1 MLQNVGLKATS
12 SFMIV
17 GAKDLAPRSTITLK
31 GTFGFDALSP
41 DGSRLYLIQHTSV
54 NDIQHYIVRV
64 YDLKTHKLLPGRVA
78 DKSQQSWVM
87 QGFAVDRVTTADG
100 RWAYTLYSNPGGYP
114 FVHALDTVRGVAHCI
129 GVPWRGSENEPWNM
143 RLALRNDGKSLA
155 VNQQTGATFVAIDTA
170 TWKISYP
177 NGSGSYGRRVREELD
192 QKLADPIRLTERE
205 VVIRVDLHESRAGHR
220 ARDSTVDLLQAGR
233 VERRKRRRGSARRSP
248 RDARVT
254 PVAAPALR
262 RLERRVRR
270 VWHATARAAC
280 RRRRAAPTPRSRS
293 PSRCRGRRTRRPPH
307 TLPPAPPCTR
317 RSAAR

>member
-1 MLQNVGLKATS
+1 MARRLGSLLVLVGALAVVQAASAAYPTPFAVQGGTGLPGLDGSVQFTAAKSGGATRLSAVDAAAGTTTMSRVVPGAFGIPMLTQEGLAGGLFHDGSAFVLQNVGLKATS

-54 NDIQHYIVRV
+54 NDIQHYVVRV

-143 RLALRNDGKSLA
+143 RLALRNDSKSLA
-155 VNQQTGATFVAIDTA
+155 VNHQTGATFVAIDTA
-170 TWKISYP
+170 TWRISYP
-177 NGSGSYGRRVREELD
+177 NGSGS
-192 QKLADPIRLTERE
+192 
-205 VVIRVDLHESRAGHR
+205 
-220 ARDSTVDLLQAGR
+220 
-233 VERRKRRRGSARRSP
+233 
-248 RDARVT
+248 
-254 PVAAPALR
+254 
-262 RLERRVRR
+262 
-270 VWHATARAAC
+270 
-280 RRRRAAPTPRSRS
+280 
-293 PSRCRGRRTRRPPH
+293 
-307 TLPPAPPCTR
+307 
-317 RSAAR
+317 